1 MSAPQVVLD
10 LVDRFHQQIDNLVY
24 ELYGLTDDEIK
35 IVEEGR

>member
-10 LVDRFHQQIDNLVY
+10 LVDRFDRQIDNLVY